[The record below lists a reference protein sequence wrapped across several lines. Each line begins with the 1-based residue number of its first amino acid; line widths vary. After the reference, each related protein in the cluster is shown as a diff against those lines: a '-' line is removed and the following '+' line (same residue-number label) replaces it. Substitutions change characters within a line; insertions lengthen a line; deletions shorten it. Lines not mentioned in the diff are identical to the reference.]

1 MRIKNIAD
9 CPDCV
14 GTVARWQWSEWG
26 HLDPTDSLAA
36 RITSLRD
43 QTDPNRISTTYLA
56 LDGDTPLGSASLV
69 EHDMHTHRELSPWLA
84 SVYVTPATRGRGV
97 ASALVEHTVA
107 QAAAMGVARLF
118 LFTESARGL
127 YEKLGWRMI
136 AEEHFQGHPV
146 TIMAIDPASGTAPA
160 LNAQSR

>member
-1 MRIKNIAD
+1 MRIENIAD
-9 CPDCV
+9 RPDCV

-69 EHDMHTHRELSPWLA
+69 EHDMHSHRELSPWLA
-84 SVYVTPATRGRGV
+84 SVYVTPAARGRGV
-97 ASALVEHTVA
+97 ASALVRHAVE
-107 QAAAMGVARLF
+107 QAAAMGIARLY
-118 LFTESARGL
+118 LFTPDAQGL
-127 YEKLGWRMI
+127 YEKLGWQTL
-136 AEEHFQGHPV
+136 ATEHFEGHPV
-146 TIMAIDPASGTAPA
+146 TIMAIDLMFAASP
-160 LNAQSR
+160 LPNPQSL